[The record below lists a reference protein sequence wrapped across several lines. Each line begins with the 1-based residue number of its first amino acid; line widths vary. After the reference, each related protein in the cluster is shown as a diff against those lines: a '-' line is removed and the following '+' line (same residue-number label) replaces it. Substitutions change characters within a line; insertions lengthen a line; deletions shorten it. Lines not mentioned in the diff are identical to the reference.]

1 MKRAV
6 VFPGQG
12 AQKIG
17 MALDLATEYPGVADL
32 LKTADQVSGL
42 PISEVMAQG
51 PIEQLSD
58 TSFSQPALV
67 VADLAA
73 FMVFEKI
80 HGPIKPVALAGLSL
94 GEYAALA
101 AGGALSPADALRLVS
116 LRGKYMSECCAA
128 VPGSMASI
136 LGLSSTQVASCVSA
150 AADAGVVVVANYNSP
165 QQTVI
170 SGELAAIERA
180 CELCREAG
188 AKRAIMLKVSGGFH
202 SPLMQMAA
210 DKLAPEIEKAE
221 ISSPTVPVLAN
232 VSGGL
237 VSDPAEI
244 KRLLLEQV
252 TGSVQWV
259 KTLETM
265 QALGAEEFL
274 ELGPGKVLSGLVKRT
289 LEDVKPLA
297 MGTIEE
303 IKAYG

>member
-17 MALDLATEYPGVADL
+17 MAIDLAGEFPEVAEL

-51 PIEQLSD
+51 PTEQLSD

-80 HGPIKPVALAGLSL
+80 HGPIKPVAMAGLSL

-116 LRGKYMSECCAA
+116 LRGKYMSECCAQL
-128 VPGSMASI
+128 PGSMASI

-150 AADAGVVVVANYNSP
+150 AVDAGVVVVANYNSP
-165 QQTVI
+165 KQTVI
-170 SGELAAIERA
+170 SGELAAVERA
-180 CELCREAG
+180 CDLCRDAG

-221 ISSPTVPVLAN
+221 ISSPTLPVLAN
-232 VSGGL
+232 VSGQL
-237 VSDPAEI
+237 VSEPSEI

-265 QALGAEEFL
+265 QALGAQEFL
-274 ELGPGKVLSGLVKRT
+274 ELGPGKVLSGLLKRT

-297 MGTIEE
+297 MGTLEE